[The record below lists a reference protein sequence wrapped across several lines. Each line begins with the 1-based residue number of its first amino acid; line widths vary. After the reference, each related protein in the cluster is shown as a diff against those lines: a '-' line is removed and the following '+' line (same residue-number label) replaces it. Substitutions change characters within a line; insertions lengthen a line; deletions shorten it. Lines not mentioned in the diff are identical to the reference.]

1 MTILPRLLAM
11 LPPAPRLARA
21 ARGVLAGLLAG
32 ALALPPTLAP
42 VAEAQAQ
49 GRSLSI
55 VRDAEIERLLADYA
69 RPIFRAAG
77 ISADATRIV
86 LINDTSFNA
95 FVADGRR
102 IFINIGAL
110 MQAETPNEIIG
121 VIAHE
126 TGHIAGG
133 HLARLRQEVAN
144 AQILSIVGM
153 MLGAGAMAGAV
164 SGGSNVGNPGL
175 GAAGIFSGSQEM
187 VRRNLLSYQRSE
199 EQAADVAAV
208 RYLEAT
214 GQSPVGM
221 ITTFRRFADSGLFR
235 SAAVDPYLMS
245 HPLPAERISQLERLA
260 AQSPYRDRRD
270 PPALQRRHDLAR
282 AKLFGFVDSPESVLR
297 RYPPHDTS
305 APSRYA
311 RAVVMHRTGRSRE
324 AVELVDGLIREEP
337 GNAYFQELRG
347 QLLLESA
354 RPQEAAESLRRAAQ
368 QSPGAPTIRV
378 LYGQALIAR
387 GDGASL
393 EEAVRQLERATR
405 AEPEAPEPFRHLAM
419 AYGRTGQIGLAELA
433 TAEYYMAGGDI
444 VNGQTQAFRAMRSLV
459 EGSPP
464 WRRARDIYEF
474 VPENRR

>member
-1 MTILPRLLAM
+1 MTTPRRLPH
-11 LPPAPRLARA
+11 PALSAGLART
-21 ARGVLAGLLAG
+21 ARGVLAIVLSA
-32 ALALPPTLAP
+32 ALALLP
-42 VAEAQAQ
+42 VASAQAQ

-55 VRDAEIERLLADYA
+55 VRDAEIERLLMDYA

-77 ISADATRIV
+77 VSSDATRIV
-86 LINDTSFNA
+86 LINDRSFNA

-102 IFINIGAL
+102 IFMNIGAL
-110 MQAETPNEIIG
+110 MQADTPNEIIG

-133 HLARLRQEVAN
+133 HLARLREEVAN
-144 AQILSIVGM
+144 AQVLSVVGM
-153 MLGAGAMAGAV
+153 LLGAGAMAGAIG
-164 SGGSNVGNPGL
+164 GGSNVGNPGL
-175 GAAGIFSGSQEM
+175 GASGIFSGSQEL

-199 EQAADVAAV
+199 EQAADIAAV
-208 RYLEAT
+208 RYLNAT

-235 SAAVDPYLMS
+235 SSALDPYLMS
-245 HPLPAERISQLERLA
+245 HPLPAERVSQLERLA
-260 AQSPYRDRRD
+260 AESPYRDRRD

-297 RYPPHDTS
+297 RYPPHDAS
-305 APSRYA
+305 APARYA
-311 RAVVMHRTGRSRE
+311 RAVVAHRTGRSRE
-324 AVELVDGLIREEP
+324 AVELMDGLIREEP
-337 GNAYFQELRG
+337 GNAYFHELRG

-354 RPQEAAESLRRAAQ
+354 RPQEATESLRRAV
-368 QSPGAPTIRV
+368 SLSEGAPTIRV

-387 GDGASL
+387 GDGGSL
-393 EEAVRQLERATR
+393 EEAIVQLERATR
-405 AEPEAPEPFRHLAM
+405 ADREAPEPWRHLAM

-433 TAEYYMAGGDI
+433 TAEYYMAAGDV

-459 EGSPP
+459 EGSPA
-464 WRRARDIYEF
+464 WRRAKDIYDF